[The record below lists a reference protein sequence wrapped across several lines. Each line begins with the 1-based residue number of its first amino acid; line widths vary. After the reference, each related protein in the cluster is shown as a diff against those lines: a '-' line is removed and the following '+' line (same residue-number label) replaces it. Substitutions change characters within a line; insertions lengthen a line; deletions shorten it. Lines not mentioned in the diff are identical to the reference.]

1 MCMCMSAGF
10 TASAAFTAS
19 FWEGFG
25 SLGPKPGGGIL
36 GVEKAVDQCTS
47 TGRSQDADGRW
58 RELSQCVR
66 MQPVKTK
73 RGRSAHWQRGR
84 QSVRGGTRRPPGAP
98 GWLPFPASRRW
109 SRRRIPP
116 HWPSLPGSAPCAF
129 DSTLPFATSPKLDIV
144 GASLL
149 CCRRSRHL
157 LRT

>member
-1 MCMCMSAGF
+1 MSAGF

-36 GVEKAVDQCTS
+36 GVEKAVDRCTS

-73 RGRSAHWQRGR
+73 RGRGLTGSVGGR
-84 QSVRGGTRRPPGAP
+84 TCEVARAARLVLLAALPSVQWTVK
-98 GWLPFPASRRW
+98 
-109 SRRRIPP
+109 I
-116 HWPSLPGSAPCAF
+116 
-129 DSTLPFATSPKLDIV
+129 
-144 GASLL
+144 L
-149 CCRRSRHL
+149 CPLVRCVQQL
-157 LRT
+157 LRPWPR